1 MVYNCFHF
9 VSSHSLLIQSS
20 SIFNAA
26 EKSNFFDILNDLYVI
41 KSNGQF
47 LTLIELEE
55 GLTSA
60 CVIDVHCSSFY
71 FLCSQDTTHLISSN
85 FPAPLSFNPPLL
97 LFPDLHVLY
106 TWNVIPQSSDFFLTL
121 SQRILVQ
128 HFAFTLLPSPID
140 SMIAY

>member
-1 MVYNCFHF
+1 MFPFCFF
-9 VSSHSLLIQSS
+9 PFSPDPIQ
-20 SIFNAA
+20 FNLTFALNAA